1 MDLNYSNNTFFAI
14 SLEEVLS
21 DEDSDEE
28 DVELVDKR
36 SGQGDDNDT
45 NHSSAMVEEGAP
57 PEDNFDKEADVARKV
72 LNNLLGSSSKGTSE
86 NNDSILSKENKESR
100 PDEVVK
106 DADGKVSDDMEKVSG
121 ASKPD
126 ISSINNLSSPKGTE
140 EDLQRTVFI
149 SNLPFECDNE
159 EVKQRFAGFGEVEYF
174 APVLHQVT
182 KYVTVLFFCVYF
194 TGHYSS
200 SPFTQCRRPRGTGFL
215 KFKTVEAAN
224 AAISAAIAA
233 SGTGILLKGRLLK
246 VLKALDK
253 KSAHDKELEKAKNEV
268 NDHRNLYLAKVC
280 LLLCNSLW
288 SRLLKLIDML
298 KINICIQLNFNR
310 RDLFLRELQLL
321 KGFQPVIC

>member
-1 MDLNYSNNTFFAI
+1 M
-14 SLEEVLS
+14 S

-45 NHSSAMVEEGAP
+45 NHSSGMVEEGAP
-57 PEDNFDKEADVARKV
+57 PEDNFDEEADIARKV

-86 NNDSILSKENKESR
+86 NNDSMLSKENKESR

-106 DADGKVSDDMEKVSG
+106 DADGKVSDDLEKVSG

-126 ISSINNLSSPKGTE
+126 ISSINNLSNPKGAE

-159 EVKQRFAGFGEVEYF
+159 EVKQRFSGFGEVEYF

-182 KYVTVLFFCVYF
+182 KYVTVIFLCLFHRALFIV
-194 TGHYSS
+194 S
-200 SPFTQCRRPRGTGFL
+200 FTQCRRPRGTGFL

-224 AAISAAIAA
+224 TAISAAIAA
-233 SGTGILLKGRLLK
+233 SGTGILLKGRPLK

-288 SRLLKLIDML
+288 NRLLKL
-298 KINICIQLNFNR
+298 
-310 RDLFLRELQLL
+310 
-321 KGFQPVIC
+321 